1 MGTSN
6 GNRGARSINIVLGA
20 ALIIVGI
27 LFMLG
32 QVFDFRLGSFIWPFY
47 IIVPGVLLFAFALTM
62 SGSAGEGLAIFASV
76 VTITGALLLY
86 QNTFDHFESWAYAWA
101 LVAPTSIGLGMII
114 YGSIKSRAQMVQ
126 NGKRLATIGGVIFLV
141 GGVFFELI
149 IGISDRGLGSY
160 TWAILLIVLG
170 VFFLVRSLLPRASVQ
185 ATKAAPEA
193 DDQTKLEKQPPA

>member
-1 MGTSN
+1 MSTSN
-6 GNRGARSINIVLGA
+6 GNRGARSINMVLGA

-27 LFMLG
+27 LFILG
-32 QVFDFRLGSFIWPFY
+32 QVFDFRLGSFIWPIY

-62 SGSAGEGLAIFASV
+62 SGSGGEGLAIFASV
-76 VTITGALLLY
+76 VTMTGALLLY

-126 NGKRLATIGGVIFLV
+126 NGKRLAMIGGVIFLA

-149 IGISDRGLGSY
+149 IGISGRGLGSY
-160 TWAILLIVLG
+160 AWAILLIVLG
-170 VFFLVRSLLPRASVQ
+170 AFFLVRSLLPGAPVQ
-185 ATKAAPEA
+185 TTKAPPES
-193 DDQTKLEKQPPA
+193 DDQTKI